1 MDVIKRRSIHEYI
14 GPCIVCGKMAD
25 MAGKVH
31 SKERLVAARLVD
43 EAPFIPL
50 KSSICKY
57 CRKNRFNS
65 RRWDTGKAE
74 LLQLEKGNFVI
85 TKLSPRAFNV
95 IPVRKLGSISENSLK
110 K

>member
-1 MDVIKRRSIHEYI
+1 
-14 GPCIVCGKMAD
+14 
-25 MAGKVH
+25 MAGQVH
-31 SKERLVAARLVD
+31 SKEALVAARLIG
-43 EAPFIPL
+43 EIPFVPL
-50 KSSICKY
+50 KRSICKY

-95 IPVRKLGSISENSLK
+95 IPMRKITSISENSLK